1 MNKNKK
7 FYWLAAVLLVF
18 VLAAGIAC
26 CLYFGKSPSDVPMV
40 SENVVT
46 IPVLDQTKQ
55 VEIHLK
61 QNGSTVSGSGASV
74 SGNVVSISQSG
85 TYLISGA
92 LEDGQICVSAGSGDT
107 VILLLNGA
115 EITNLSKEA
124 LYVEKVGQVS
134 VQLADGTENVLQS
147 GNKTDVTK
155 AEVDDGVKG
164 AALYSCD
171 DLSITGTGSLKVLG
185 YINNGIHTKK
195 NFLADNGTIAVEA
208 CNHGIN
214 GKDSIQISGGD
225 FTITAGG
232 DGIRSDGTE
241 GEAYGNIMIKGGKF
255 SIHSGTDAVQ
265 AESALEVSGGDFN
278 IVAGDGSENVT
289 FPSENGMGHFGGNGM
304 KADRGMPGGGREPRG
319 NQDMPQEG
327 ERAFRDEETN
337 HDMSDESDISRKGM
351 KSGRI
356 MVLSGGTF
364 SVDSYDDAF
373 HSNGSVAVSDGDF
386 SISTGDDGIHAD
398 GELNISGGTMKITK
412 SYEGLEGNQIVIN
425 CAEIKIVSS
434 DDGVNAYG
442 GLNSFGGGSG
452 KRTEEIP
459 DLKILGGTL
468 LIDAE
473 GDGID
478 SNGNLTI
485 EGGSI
490 VVNGPVR
497 DGNGA
502 IDSGSENDGTCT
514 INGGTIL
521 ALGSSGMAET
531 FSEES
536 EQCSFMHNFDSAFSK
551 GSEIIV
557 SDSNGKEL
565 YRYTAVKEGT
575 SVVFSSPELKKGQ
588 SYILSVD
595 GQKEEISM
603 DSVSAVSGN
612 SRGSR
617 HW

>member
-265 AESALEVSGGDFN
+265 AESALEVS
-278 IVAGDGSENVT
+278 
-289 FPSENGMGHFGGNGM
+289 
-304 KADRGMPGGGREPRG
+304 
-319 NQDMPQEG
+319 
-327 ERAFRDEETN
+327 
-337 HDMSDESDISRKGM
+337 
-351 KSGRI
+351 
-356 MVLSGGTF
+356 
-364 SVDSYDDAF
+364 
-373 HSNGSVAVSDGDF
+373 
-386 SISTGDDGIHAD
+386 D